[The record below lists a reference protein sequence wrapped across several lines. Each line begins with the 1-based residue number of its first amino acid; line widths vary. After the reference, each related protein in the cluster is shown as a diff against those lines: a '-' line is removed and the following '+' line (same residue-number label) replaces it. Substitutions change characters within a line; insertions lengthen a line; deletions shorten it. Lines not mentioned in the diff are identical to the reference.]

1 MRNRPPVEGLKLDV
15 RRPAARIYGS
25 CGKLQAR
32 CGRLKAVRG
41 FRRADD
47 SEKAR
52 RFKRLI
58 RVTRRADSRALK
70 SIVA

>member
-1 MRNRPPVEGLKLDV
+1 VEGLKLDA
-15 RRPAARIYGS
+15 RRLMVRIYKS

-32 CGRLKAVRG
+32 CGKPKAVHG
-41 FRRADD
+41 FRRSDD

-58 RVTRRADSRALK
+58 RMTRRADAHAPK
-70 SIVA
+70 SIIA

>member
-1 MRNRPPVEGLKLDV
+1 MLDA
-15 RRPAARIYGS
+15 RRLTLRISRS

-32 CGRLKAVRG
+32 CGRLKAVCG

-58 RVTRRADSRALK
+58 RTARRADSHVLK

>member
-1 MRNRPPVEGLKLDV
+1 MMRIQR
-15 RRPAARIYGS
+15 S

-32 CGRLKAVRG
+32 CGRLKAVFA

-47 SEKAR
+47 GEKAR

-58 RVTRRADSRALK
+58 RMMRRADARAPNSSQLEALMPREPTRRRAHAA
-70 SIVA
+70 V

>member
-1 MRNRPPVEGLKLDV
+1 V
-15 RRPAARIYGS
+15 RIYKS

-32 CGRLKAVRG
+32 CGKPKAVRG

-58 RVTRRADSRALK
+58 RMAERADAHALK

>member
-1 MRNRPPVEGLKLDV
+1 MV
-15 RRPAARIYGS
+15 RIYNS

-32 CGRLKAVRG
+32 CGELKAVRG
-41 FRRADD
+41 FRPADD
-47 SEKAR
+47 NEKAR

-58 RVTRRADSRALK
+58 RMTRRAHSRAPK

>member
-1 MRNRPPVEGLKLDV
+1 MV
-15 RRPAARIYGS
+15 RIQRS

-32 CGRLKAVRG
+32 CGELKADRG
-41 FRRADD
+41 IRRADD

-58 RVTRRADSRALK
+58 RMTRRADSRAAK